1 MRLVR
6 QDCQHGFSWSIYL
19 ATAKPTLMS
28 HRLATRCVHAG
39 SHTDVPSQGTVAP
52 IQTSTAYGYLH
63 SDERQYP
70 RYFNT
75 PNQERVAA
83 KVASIEGAEKG
94 ILFGSGM
101 AAISTALFA
110 FLKPGDHVLMQ
121 TGLYGGTTSLAEHD
135 LKAMG
140 IEVSYTAGLSVLDFE
155 AGFRQ
160 KTKVVYLETPSN
172 PLLNLVDIEA
182 VAALSHKH
190 GTVSMIDNTF
200 ASPINQTPHLL
211 GIDIVLHSA
220 TKYLGGH
227 SDITAGIAVGSYA
240 HMEQVLAKARHF
252 GGSCEAQT
260 AALLERSMKTLVL
273 RVRQQNANAQA
284 MAEWLLDRKEVAKV
298 NYPGLSS
305 HPQHELAK
313 RQMHGFGGMLSFEL
327 AEGIDPVAFQ
337 QNLKLVASAM
347 SLGGVDTSVCSAY
360 LTSHR
365 TISAE
370 RRAAEGIS
378 DQLIRMSMGIEDVR
392 DLQQDVAQAFG

>member
-1 MRLVR
+1 MPHHL
-6 QDCQHGFSWSIYL
+6 D
-19 ATAKPTLMS
+19 
-28 HRLATRCVHAG
+28 TRCVHVG
-39 SHTDVPSQGTVAP
+39 SHTDVPTQGTVAP
-52 IQTSTAYGYLH
+52 IHTGTAYGYLH
-63 SDERQYP
+63 SDGRSYP

-75 PNQERVAA
+75 PNQQRVTT
-83 KVASIEGAEKG
+83 KVASLEGAEAG
-94 ILFGSGM
+94 VLFGSGM

-135 LKAMG
+135 LKSMG

-155 AGFRQ
+155 SGFRQ
-160 KTKVVYLETPSN
+160 NTKVVYLETPSN

-182 VAALSHKH
+182 VAALSRKH

-227 SDITAGIAVGSYA
+227 SDITAGVAVGS
-240 HMEQVLAKARHF
+240 HVHIEQVLAKARHF

-260 AALLERSMKTLVL
+260 AALLERSIKTLAL
-273 RVRQQNANAQA
+273 RVRQQTSNAQA
-284 MAEWLLDRKEVAKV
+284 MAEWLEGRNEIANVY
-298 NYPGLSS
+298 YPGLPN
-305 HPQHELAK
+305 HPQHDLAK

-327 AEGIDPVAFQ
+327 AAGIDPVAFQ
-337 QNLKLVASAM
+337 QNLKLIASAM
-347 SLGGVDTSVCSAY
+347 SLGGVDTSVCSPY

-365 TISAE
+365 TISA
-370 RRAAEGIS
+370 I
-378 DQLIRMSMGIEDVR
+378 
-392 DLQQDVAQAFG
+392 VAVFLNSSCSSY

>member
-1 MRLVR
+1 
-6 QDCQHGFSWSIYL
+6 
-19 ATAKPTLMS
+19 MS
-28 HRLATRCVHAG
+28 HHLATRCVHAG
-39 SHTDVPSQGTVAP
+39 SHTDVPTQGTVAP

-63 SDERQYP
+63 SDERHYP

-75 PNQERVAA
+75 PNQQRVAT
-83 KVASIEGAEKG
+83 KVASLEGADAG
-94 ILFGSGM
+94 VLFGSGM
-101 AAISTALFA
+101 AAISTALLT

-121 TGLYGGTTSLAEHD
+121 TGLYGGTTALAEHD

-140 IEVSYTAGLSVLDFE
+140 IEVSYTSGLSVLDFE

-160 KTKVVYLETPSN
+160 NTKVVYLETPSN

-182 VAALSHKH
+182 VAALSRKH
-190 GTVSMIDNTF
+190 GSVSMIDNTF

-211 GIDIVLHSA
+211 GVDVVLHSA

-227 SDITAGIAVGSYA
+227 SDITAGIALGA
-240 HMEQVLAKARHF
+240 NGHMEQILAKARHL

-260 AALLERSMKTLVL
+260 AALLERSIKTLAL
-273 RVRQQNANAQA
+273 RVGKQTDNAQA
-284 MAEWLLDRKEVAKV
+284 MAEWLEARKEVTRV
-298 NYPGLSS
+298 NYPGLKS
-305 HPQHELAK
+305 HAQHELAQ
-313 RQMHGFGGMLSFEL
+313 RQMHGFGAMLSFEL

-392 DLQQDVAQAFG
+392 DLQKDVMQAFV

>member
-1 MRLVR
+1 MP
-6 QDCQHGFSWSIYL
+6 H
-19 ATAKPTLMS
+19 
-28 HRLATRCVHAG
+28 HLATRCVHAG
-39 SHTDVPSQGTVAP
+39 SHTDVPTQGTVAP

-63 SDERQYP
+63 SDERNYP

-75 PNQERVAA
+75 PNQQRVAT
-83 KVASIEGAEKG
+83 KVASLEGAKAG
-94 ILFGSGM
+94 VLFGSGM
-101 AAISTALFA
+101 AAISTALLA

-121 TGLYGGTTSLAEHD
+121 QGLYGGTTSLAEND
-135 LKAMG
+135 LKTMG
-140 IEVSYTAGLSVLDFE
+140 IEVSYTSGLSVLDFE

-160 KTKVVYLETPSN
+160 NTKVVYLETPSN

-211 GIDIVLHSA
+211 GVDLVIHSA

-227 SDITAGIAVGSYA
+227 SDITAGLVLGADVHI
-240 HMEQVLAKARHF
+240 EQVLAKARHF

-260 AALLERSMKTLVL
+260 AALLERSIKTLAL
-273 RVRQQNANAQA
+273 RVRQQTENAQA
-284 MAEWLLDRKEVAKV
+284 MAEWLETRAEVAKV
-298 NYPGLSS
+298 NYPGLTS

-327 AEGIDPVAFQ
+327 ADGIDPVAFQ
-337 QNLKLVASAM
+337 QKLKLVASAM
-347 SLGGVDTSVCSAY
+347 SLGGVDTTVCSAY

-365 TISAE
+365 SISAE
-370 RRAAEGIS
+370 RRTAEGIS

-392 DLQQDVAQAFG
+392 DLQKDLEQAF

>member
-1 MRLVR
+1 MS
-6 QDCQHGFSWSIYL
+6 HHL
-19 ATAKPTLMS
+19 ATQ
-28 HRLATRCVHAG
+28 CVHAG
-39 SHTDVPSQGTVAP
+39 SHTDVPTQGTVAP

-63 SDERQYP
+63 SDDRQYP

-75 PNQERVAA
+75 ANQQRVAT
-83 KVASIEGAEKG
+83 KVATLEGAAEG

-101 AAISTALFA
+101 AAISSALFA
-110 FLKPGDHVLMQ
+110 FLEPGDHVLMQ
-121 TGLYGGTTSLAEHD
+121 TGLYGGTTSLAEDD
-135 LKAMG
+135 LKRLG
-140 IEVSYTAGLSVLDFE
+140 IEVSYTAGLSILDFE
-155 AGFRQ
+155 SGFRQ
-160 KTKVVYLETPSN
+160 NTKVVYLETPSN
-172 PLLNLVDIEA
+172 PLLNLVDVEA
-182 VAALSHKH
+182 VAGLARKH
-190 GTVSMIDNTF
+190 GAVSMIDNTF
-200 ASPINQTPHLL
+200 ASPINQTPHRL

-227 SDITAGIAVGSYA
+227 SDITAGIAVGSEA
-240 HMEQVLAKARHF
+240 HMKEVLAKARHF

-260 AALLERSMKTLVL
+260 AALLERSIKTLAL

-284 MAEWLLDRKEVAKV
+284 MAEWLEARVEIARV
-298 NYPGLSS
+298 NYPGLAS

-327 AEGIDPVAFQ
+327 VEGFDPVAFQ

-392 DLQQDVAQAFG
+392 DLQEDVAQALKK

>member
-1 MRLVR
+1 
-6 QDCQHGFSWSIYL
+6 
-19 ATAKPTLMS
+19 MS
-28 HRLATRCVHAG
+28 KHLATRCVHTG
-39 SHTDVPSQGTVAP
+39 SHTDVPTQGTVAP
-52 IQTSTAYGYLH
+52 IQTGTAYGYLH

-75 PNQERVAA
+75 PNQQRVAE
-83 KVASIEGAEKG
+83 KVASLEGAEAG
-94 ILFGSGM
+94 VLFGSGM
-101 AAISTALFA
+101 AAISTTLFA
-110 FLKPGDHVLMQ
+110 FLKPGDHLLMQ
-121 TGLYGGTTSLAEHD
+121 TGLYGGTTSFAEHD
-135 LKAMG
+135 LKNMG
-140 IEVSYTAGLSVLDFE
+140 IEVTYTSGLTLLDFE

-160 KTKVVYLETPSN
+160 NTKVVYLETPSN

-182 VAALSHKH
+182 VASLAQKH
-190 GTVSMIDNTF
+190 GAVSMIDNTF
-200 ASPINQTPHLL
+200 ASPINQNPHLL

-227 SDITAGIAVGSYA
+227 SDITAGVAVGSETY
-240 HMEQVLAKARHF
+240 MQEVLAKARHF

-260 AALLERSMKTLVL
+260 AALLERSMKTLLL
-273 RVRQQNANAQA
+273 RVRQQNENALA
-284 MAEWLLDRKEVAKV
+284 MAKWLESRVEIANVF
-298 NYPGLSS
+298 YPGLTS

-313 RQMHGFGGMLSFEL
+313 RQMHGFGGMLSFDL
-327 AEGIDPVAFQ
+327 ADGIDPVAFQ

-392 DLQQDVAQAFG
+392 DVQDDIAQALLLDASVLRTASSQY

>member
-1 MRLVR
+1 MP
-6 QDCQHGFSWSIYL
+6 H
-19 ATAKPTLMS
+19 
-28 HRLATRCVHAG
+28 HLATRCVHAG
-39 SHTDVPSQGTVAP
+39 SHTDVPTEGTAAP
-52 IQTSTAYGYLH
+52 IYPATAYGFLDG
-63 SDERQYP
+63 DERSYP

-75 PNQERVAA
+75 PNQRRVAE
-83 KVASIEGAEKG
+83 KVASLEGTAAG

-121 TGLYGGTTSLAEHD
+121 TGLYGGTTSFAEAD
-135 LKAMG
+135 LRGFG
-140 IEVSYTAGLSVLDFE
+140 IEVTYTDGLSVLDFE

-160 KTKVVYLETPSN
+160 NTRVVYLETPSN

-182 VAALSHKH
+182 VANLARAR
-190 GTVSMIDNTF
+190 GAVSMIDNTF

-211 GIDIVLHSA
+211 GVDIVLHSA

-227 SDITAGIAVGSYA
+227 SDITAGIAAGSKA

-260 AALLERSMKTLVL
+260 AALLERSIKTLAL
-273 RVRQQNANAQA
+273 RVRQQTANAQA
-284 MAEWLLDRKEVAKV
+284 MAEWLDAREEVDAV
-298 NYPGLSS
+298 FYPGLAT
-305 HPQHELAK
+305 HPQHELAR
-313 RQMHGFGGMLSFEL
+313 RQMHGFGAMLSFQL

-337 QNLKLVASAM
+337 RSLKLVASAM
-347 SLGGVDTSVCSAY
+347 SLGGVDTSVSSPY

-365 TISAE
+365 TIGAE

-392 DLQQDVAQAFG
+392 DLQADVAAAFAKTGVAQLA